1 MAGLSS
7 AYFASREFPNSKIT
21 VFEAGKDAGGWL
33 KSKKVQ
39 VPGGEIVFEQG
50 PRTLRNATVTAHLV
64 RHTLNWVM

>member
-7 AYFASREFPNSKIT
+7 AYFVSKEFPNSKIT
-21 VFEAGKDAGGWL
+21 VFEAGKNAGGWL

-50 PRTLRNATVTAHLV
+50 PRTLRSSTVTAHLV
-64 RHTLNWVM
+64 RYTDNWVI